1 MSESESDWDLIVM
14 EDGETFGPAGG
25 AVFATV
31 TDDVYFDLC
40 EGGPFQGWVFARGG
54 AGIKRR
60 INLEAV
66 PDMLEALRDVID
78 QLDAIGIPEW
88 HGAEGLCLKQAREAI
103 EKAHVESPADQIGWD
118 Q

>member
-1 MSESESDWDLIVM
+1 MSKSDWDLIVM
-14 EDGETFGPAGG
+14 EDGETFGPVGG

-31 TDDVYFDLC
+31 TDDAHFALC
-40 EGGPFQGWVFARGG
+40 EGDLFRGMDR
-54 AGIKRR
+54 GIKHQ

-66 PDMLEALRDVID
+66 PDMLEALRDVD
-78 QLDAIGIPEW
+78 DAWAGN
-88 HGAEGLCLKQAREAI
+88 GDMSAAVDKCLLAI